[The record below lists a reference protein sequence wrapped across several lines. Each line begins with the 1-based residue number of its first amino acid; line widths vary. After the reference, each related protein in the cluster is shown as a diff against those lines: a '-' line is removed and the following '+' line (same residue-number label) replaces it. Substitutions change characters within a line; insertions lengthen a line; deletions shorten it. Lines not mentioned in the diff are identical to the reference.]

1 MKWFGRRSKSEEII
15 EEVEALASSSGTEN
29 DEPVVAQPE
38 TATPARPVAPQPI
51 SPQPAGPAHGGFQGN
66 TGPMFGAARDQF
78 NQVMRENVLLREE
91 NARLKEQV
99 RQLQMMLANMQAA
112 ANYAAAGMCAPAV
125 PPAYAQAQAAM
136 PQAQPMPQQPM
147 PQQPMA
153 QAPGYGAQP
162 QPAPQAQPQPQ
173 PAAPQGGGSDDLRA
187 MLAEL
192 KNEIAQVKQMASTD
206 PYLARAGMAQPMAAG
221 MAPQFGMA
229 SAAAGNGGED
239 VRAMLAELKS
249 DIEALRAEQR
259 SAAKR
264 SGSEDLRDMLARLK
278 EDIRSLKEST
288 RAEREETAPRP
299 SSFGRRESEAESTS
313 DNVVHRLISDIEQGL
328 GVQKADEET
337 AFGKAE
343 KAEPEESKDDASAKA
358 RDELADQLEQMLAKL
373 HDELKQ
379 TTHAPDEGKEN
390 DLSGEHDEEVLRRAS
405 GA

>member
-1 MKWFGRRSKSEEII
+1 
-15 EEVEALASSSGTEN
+15 
-29 DEPVVAQPE
+29 
-38 TATPARPVAPQPI
+38 
-51 SPQPAGPAHGGFQGN
+51 
-66 TGPMFGAARDQF
+66 
-78 NQVMRENVLLREE
+78 
-91 NARLKEQV
+91 
-99 RQLQMMLANMQAA
+99 
-112 ANYAAAGMCAPAV
+112 
-125 PPAYAQAQAAM
+125 
-136 PQAQPMPQQPM
+136 M

-153 QAPGYGAQP
+153 QTPGFNAQP
-162 QPAPQAQPQPQ
+162 QPAPQTV
-173 PAAPQGGGSDDLRA
+173 APQGGGSDDIRA

-206 PYLARAGMAQPMAAG
+206 PYLARAGTAQPMAAG
-221 MAPQFGMA
+221 MAP
-229 SAAAGNGGED
+229 AAGGAAGED

-313 DNVVHRLISDIEQGL
+313 DNVVHRLISDIELGL
-328 GVQKADEET
+328 GVQKADEPVT
-337 AFGKAE
+337 FGKAE
-343 KAEPEESKDDASAKA
+343 KAELNSSKDEASAKA
-358 RDELADQLEQMLAKL
+358 RDELTDQLEQMLAKL

-390 DLSGEHDEEVLRRAS
+390 DLSGERDKEVLRRAS